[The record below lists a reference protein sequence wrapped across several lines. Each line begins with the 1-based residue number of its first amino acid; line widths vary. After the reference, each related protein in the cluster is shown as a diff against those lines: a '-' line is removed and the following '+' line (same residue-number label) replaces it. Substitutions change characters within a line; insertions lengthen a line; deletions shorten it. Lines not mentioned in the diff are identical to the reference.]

1 MLNELAQST
10 HAYEAMEARRDAQA
24 VKEAIDAI
32 YQLEDTLEAIVN
44 SVKGNLKFG
53 FDLAYEAIDAIED
66 TLFQEHDITPDMIA
80 QWAGNITKEIYRKR
94 KEAHAAY
101 LAKREEAAA

>member
-1 MLNELAQST
+1 MLNELENNSA
-10 HAYEAMEARRDAQA
+10 AYASIERQRAYDVTQ
-24 VKEAIDAI
+24 EAIEAI

-101 LAKREEAAA
+101 LANREEAAA